1 MSGSTRP
8 RVRAEIRIGPWFPGI
23 LLPLAVGLL
32 GVAGSLL
39 VLQDLLLAVG
49 AALSIATAVR
59 VRSGAPWLLV
69 ALLALGQLLHGP
81 DGLDAGLPALV
92 LVLHLLLVLVL
103 LARSVPVR
111 ARVQLAALGPAALA
125 LALVQLP
132 AQALA
137 AVLLVAAGRLQVLPA
152 ASIVGALLLV
162 LVAGLLVVPRNA
174 SPEREDDDQ
183 DDPES

>member
-8 RVRAEIRIGPWFPGI
+8 RVRADVRIGPWVPGI

-32 GVAGSLL
+32 GVGASLL

-49 AALSIATAVR
+49 AALATAAAIR

-69 ALLALGQLLHGP
+69 ALLALGQLLRGP
-81 DGLDAGLPALV
+81 DGLDAGLPV
-92 LVLHLLLVLVL
+92 LVLLLHLLVVLVL

-125 LALVQLP
+125 LVLVQLP
-132 AQALA
+132 AQAIA

-152 ASIVGALLLV
+152 ASVVGALLLV

-174 SPEREDDDQ
+174 GAEREDDEQ
-183 DDPES
+183 DDPEV